1 MLSWLEE
8 KPTKWNW
15 GRRTLTSRHG
25 AEFLKEGHMSLGVGN
40 IVALV
45 CIVISVIFALV
56 THEAMNPLWW
66 SLLAIFAVLWWG
78 SKAPWGR
85 D

>member
-1 MLSWLEE
+1 MIRAHSTQLRMR
-8 KPTKWNW
+8 N
-15 GRRTLTSRHG
+15 RRG
-25 AEFLKEGHMSLGVGN
+25 EWHMPLGVGN

-45 CIVISVIFALV
+45 CIVISIIFALV
-56 THEAMNPLWW
+56 THEALNPLWW
-66 SLLAIFAVLWWG
+66 VLLAIFAVLWWG